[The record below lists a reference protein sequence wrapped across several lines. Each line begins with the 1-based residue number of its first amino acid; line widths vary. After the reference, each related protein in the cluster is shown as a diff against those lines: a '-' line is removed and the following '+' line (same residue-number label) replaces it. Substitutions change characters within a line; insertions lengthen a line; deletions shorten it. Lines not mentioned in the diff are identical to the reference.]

1 MIQAGHPTL
10 QVQTATG
17 EYNNSLPAEKMYLKV
32 DKASLLVQD
41 IIPEAYQHLLVETME
56 WDLKGRGLE
65 KKELLLLDLLVNNH
79 WERPIY
85 FNPTSLNNL
94 NIALRDYVVYEGTAL
109 RLLPIKNPTDTP
121 LVNTA
126 AMYHHLMHQC
136 YWRGLNYSR
145 VHCDE
150 NQRGFVTN
158 YRLMFNRLAKALLR
172 AGKAAQ
178 RKKCYYIVCK

>member
-79 WERPIY
+79 WEHPIY

-150 NQRGFVTN
+150 NQ
-158 YRLMFNRLAKALLR
+158 
-172 AGKAAQ
+172 
-178 RKKCYYIVCK
+178 